1 MAIIVLSIYK
11 TCNKY
16 YETRHRSYIPIQRG
30 DVNDFTNTFNDY
42 TQYPPAPPPYLSDNE
57 SVPNVETIEINGAP
71 YVVMNNNRTAEIPV
85 DSTPR
90 SGFATPP
97 PEYEED
103 LKTQK

>member
-1 MAIIVLSIYK
+1 MAIIVLSVYK

-30 DVNDFTNTFNDY
+30 DINDFTNTYDY
-42 TQYPPAPPPYLSDNE
+42 TQYPPAPPPYISDNE
-57 SVPNVETIEINGAP
+57 NGPNVETNEINSALNT
-71 YVVMNNNRTAEIPV
+71 MINNRTAETIAV
-85 DSTPR
+85 DSTR
-90 SGFATPP
+90 SGFETPP